1 MGFENV
7 YVTKLGL
14 QLEAKARLGKTIK
27 ILRVDVGD
35 GELSDNNIT
44 DKTSLVHKILECEL
58 NSLKEVDSQ
67 TIINFILQQSN
78 IEEGFYFRE
87 FGVIAEDSDTKEE
100 ILYMYA
106 NAGSKAEFINDKTS
120 VSVNDRIIDIIVKS
134 DNTDDITIS
143 IDNTSVYIERQ
154 EYQSDLEE
162 IENLINTK
170 SNKKKTY
177 TVQIDTTWTE
187 EGTKTIQVE
196 GIQATDIVNL
206 SPIWSE
212 DKETRQQEKEEYN
225 KISMV
230 KSQDNVIQIICD
242 EETPQ
247 MTLNVRLEV
256 FY

>member
-44 DKTSLVHKILECEL
+44 EKTSLVHKILECEL

-67 TIINFILQQSN
+67 TIINFILQQNN
-78 IEEGFYFRE
+78 IEESFYFRE
-87 FGVIAEDSDTKEE
+87 FGVIAEEPDTKEE

-134 DNTDDITIS
+134 DNTDNIAIS
-143 IDNTSVYIERQ
+143 IDNTGVYIERQ

-162 IENLINTK
+162 IRNLINTK

-177 TVQIDTTWTE
+177 TTQIDTNWTD
-187 EGTKTIQVE
+187 GTKTIQIQ
-196 GIQATDIVNL
+196 GIQETDIVNL
-206 SPIWSE
+206 SPVWSE
-212 DKETRQQEKEEYN
+212 NKEIRQQEKEEYN
-225 KISMV
+225 KISMIR
-230 KSQDNVIQIICD
+230 SQDNAIQIICD

>member
-7 YVTKLGL
+7 YVTKTGL
-14 QLEAKARLGKTIK
+14 QLEAKSRTGKTIR

-35 GELSDNNIT
+35 GELTDSNIT
-44 DKTSLVHKILECEL
+44 EKTSLIHKVLECEL

-87 FGVIAEDSDTKEE
+87 FGVIAEEPDTKEE

-106 NAGSKAEFINDKTS
+106 NAGNKAEFINDKTS

-143 IDNTSVYIERQ
+143 IDNTGVYVERQ
-154 EYQSDLEE
+154 EYQNDLEE

-170 SNKKKTY
+170 SDEKKTY
-177 TVQIDTTWTE
+177 TIQIDTNWTN
-187 EGTKTIQVE
+187 GTKTIQVQ
-196 GIQATDIVNL
+196 GIQETDIVNI

-212 DKETRQQEKEEYN
+212 DKETRLQEKEEYN

-230 KSQDNVIQIICD
+230 KSLENAIQIICD